1 MIVQHEFPFGNPTK
15 ESRMITA
22 IIFISIIAF
31 TAAEIVNLYKIDKI
45 LNKSNE

>member
-22 IIFISIIAF
+22 FVFISIIAF
-31 TAAEIVNLYKIDKI
+31 TVAEIVNLYKIDKI
-45 LNKSNE
+45 LTKSNE

>member
-31 TAAEIVNLYKIDKI
+31 TATEIVKLYNIDKI